1 LQRQKPRYLRDRT
14 PADLEASSTMRT
26 HLGIY
31 SDWVEAARKQADL
44 YPVAS
49 PGEETRQR
57 IRKVLGFS
65 KATPIAENVRIE
77 ASWKHD
83 GLTGEEISW
92 SVGYGPRTQAWFLRP
107 EEIDEPLPG
116 VLALHGHD
124 GFKFLGKAKVTDGKE
139 RPPEAVQKLRAELY
153 EGTAFANELAKQ
165 GFAVLVH
172 DVFLWGSRRFPFE
185 TMPQSIHRQVEDW
198 EQRRAQNAI
207 STTEID
213 RYNAAARWH
222 EHLVAKYCTLL
233 GTSLAGVVNFED
245 RVALRYLRSRSDV
258 RSRLCGCIGLS
269 GGGCRAALLQ
279 ATCDDIGAA
288 VVVGMMTTHPELL
301 DHHVEPH
308 TWMFFPPGL
317 AMITDWPDLAASR
330 APSPLLVQYNRDDQ
344 LFPIQGMQSAH
355 ARIASHYERIGQPS
369 GYAGRFYDGP
379 HKFDKEMQKDAFAWL
394 SETLNDR

>member
-1 LQRQKPRYLRDRT
+1 MKD
-14 PADLEASSTMRT
+14 

-31 SDWVEAARKQADL
+31 SDWVEAAKKQASL
-44 YPVAS
+44 YPLAF
-49 PGEETRQR
+49 PGEETRRQ
-57 IRKVLGFS
+57 IRNILGFTNI
-65 KATPIAENVRIE
+65 TPVAEHARIE
-77 ASWKHD
+77 TTWKRD
-83 GLTGEEISW
+83 GLAVEAISW

-107 EEIDEPLPG
+107 EGTDEPLPG

-124 GFKFLGKAKVTDGKE
+124 GFKFFGKEKIADGKE
-139 RPPEAVQKLRAELY
+139 QPPPEAVESIRTELY

-185 TMPQSIHRQVEDW
+185 TMPQSIHQQVKDW
-198 EQRRAQNAI
+198 ELGRKNSGV
-207 STTEID
+207 STNEVD

-222 EHLVAKYCTLL
+222 EHLVAKYSNLL

-245 RVALRYLRSRSDV
+245 RIALQYLRSRSDV
-258 RSRLCGCIGLS
+258 RSGPCAGIGLS

-279 ATCDDIGAA
+279 ATCDDIGAS
-288 VVVGMMTTHPELL
+288 VVVGMMTTHPALFE
-301 DHHVEPH
+301 HHVEPH

-317 AMITDWPDLAASR
+317 TTIADWPDLAASR

-344 LFPIQGMQSAH
+344 LFPIQGMLSAH
-355 ARIASHYERIGQPS
+355 ARIASHYERAGHS
-369 GYAGRFYDGP
+369 SSYVGRFYDGP

-394 SETLNDR
+394 VQTLEKE

>member
-1 LQRQKPRYLRDRT
+1 MKD
-14 PADLEASSTMRT
+14 

-31 SDWVEAARKQADL
+31 SDWVEAAKKQAGL
-44 YPVAS
+44 YPLAF
-49 PGEETRQR
+49 PAEETRR
-57 IRKVLGFS
+57 LIRNILGFS
-65 KATPIAENVRIE
+65 NPTPVAEHAQIE
-77 ASWKHD
+77 TTWKRD
-83 GLTGEEISW
+83 GLAGEAISW
-92 SVGYGPRTQAWFLRP
+92 SVGYGPRTQARFLRP
-107 EEIDEPLPG
+107 EGTDEPLPG

-124 GFKFLGKAKVTDGKE
+124 GFKFLGKEKIADGKE
-139 RPPEAVQKLRAELY
+139 PPPEAVESIRAELY

-185 TMPQSIHRQVEDW
+185 TMPQSIHQQVKDW
-198 EQRRAQNAI
+198 ELGRKNSAV
-207 STTEID
+207 STDEID

-222 EHLVAKYCTLL
+222 EHLVAKYCNLL

-245 RVALRYLRSRSDV
+245 RVALQYLRSRSDV
-258 RSRLCGCIGLS
+258 RSGPCACIGLS

-279 ATCDDIGAA
+279 ATCDDIGAS
-288 VVVGMMTTHPELL
+288 VVVGMMTTHPALF

-317 AMITDWPDLAASR
+317 ATIADWPDLAASR

-355 ARIASHYERIGQPS
+355 ARIASHYERAGHS
-369 GYAGRFYDGP
+369 SSYVGRFYDGP

-394 SETLNDR
+394 AQTLEKE

>member
-1 LQRQKPRYLRDRT
+1 
-14 PADLEASSTMRT
+14 MRT

-31 SDWVEAARKQADL
+31 SDWVEAAKKQTDL
-44 YPVAS
+44 YPAVS

-57 IRKVLGFS
+57 IRKILGFS
-65 KATPIAENVRIE
+65 SSNPVAEDVRIE
-77 ASWKHD
+77 TSWKRD
-83 GLTGEEISW
+83 GLAGEEISW

-107 EEIDEPLPG
+107 EKINEPLPG

-124 GFKFLGKAKVTDGKE
+124 GFKFLGKEKITDGKE
-139 RPPEAVQKLRAELY
+139 PPPDVVRNLRSELY

-185 TMPQSIHRQVEDW
+185 TMPQSIHQQVEDW
-198 EQRRAQNAI
+198 EHRLAQNGK

-213 RYNAAARWH
+213 RYNLAARWH

-245 RVALRYLRSRSDV
+245 RIALGYLRSRSDV
-258 RSRLCGCIGLS
+258 RPGLFGCIGLS

-279 ATCDDIGAA
+279 ATCDEIGAA
-288 VVVGMMTTHPELL
+288 VVVGMMTTHSELL
-301 DHHVEPH
+301 DRHVEPH

-317 AMITDWPDLAASR
+317 ATIADWPDLAASR
-330 APSPLLVQYNRDDQ
+330 APSPLLVQYDRDDQ
-344 LFPIQGMQSAH
+344 LFPLQGMQSAH
-355 ARIASHYERIGQPS
+355 ARIASHYERSGQPS
-369 GYAGRFYDGP
+369 QYLGQFYDGP
-379 HKFDKEMQKDAFAWL
+379 HKFDKEMQRDAFAWL
-394 SETLNDR
+394 AERMNSK